1 MTEAIK
7 SIEPTVAAAASGAFG
22 VSAAAG
28 AHPAVVAS
36 TPSTPAVQAAEPSEP
51 LVDPQAVQRAVQE
64 AVAQLLDSGVELSYH
79 VDNELKRVVV
89 EVRDRAD
96 GTVLRQIPGE
106 EVLRMA
112 RRLRDGQGGLLQV
125 TA

>member
-7 SIEPTVAAAASGAFG
+7 SIESTVAASAGGAFG
-22 VSAAAG
+22 VSAAVTSQ
-28 AHPAVVAS
+28 PAVVA
-36 TPSTPAVQAAEPSEP
+36 TAPAAEPKEP
-51 LVDPQAVQRAVQE
+51 IVDPQAVQRAVQE
-64 AVAQLLDSGVELSYH
+64 AVAQLLDSGVELSYR
-79 VDNELKRVVV
+79 VDNELNRVVV